1 MDQFTTEQEE
11 QEQEQ
16 QYQFDTTTNTWKDK
30 WAADTSNTISN
41 KEIEIDAYKKM
52 IENLTEH
59 IALDTLINVNEY
71 DMIDKLNVLINN
83 KFISNEVTDMYNNMI
98 YSFEKYDLMYLNKF
112 KDLYD
117 FIIESIKPEEK
128 KTLLKN
134 EYGEYILMIKPR
146 LEREYRRDLYV
157 SIEND
162 KLYKLISSIKLNMK
176 NIRNYENSFLYTSSN
191 NISVSK

>member
-1 MDQFTTEQEE
+1 MDHFTTEQE
-11 QEQEQ
+11 EQEQ

-30 WAADTSNTISN
+30 WAADMSNTISN

-59 IALDTLINVNEY
+59 IALETLINVNEY
-71 DMIDKLNVLINN
+71 VMIDKLKVLINN

-134 EYGEYILMIKPR
+134 EYGEYMLIIKPR

-176 NIRNYENSFLYTSSN
+176 NIRNYENTFLYTSSN

>member
-1 MDQFTTEQEE
+1 MDQFTTEQE
-11 QEQEQ
+11 EQEQ

-71 DMIDKLNVLINN
+71 DMIDKLKVLINN

-128 KTLLKN
+128 KN
-134 EYGEYILMIKPR
+134 I
-146 LEREYRRDLYV
+146 
-157 SIEND
+157 IE
-162 KLYKLISSIKLNMK
+162 
-176 NIRNYENSFLYTSSN
+176 E
-191 NISVSK
+191 

>member
-1 MDQFTTEQEE
+1 MDQFTTEQE
-11 QEQEQ
+11 EQEQ

-71 DMIDKLNVLINN
+71 DMIDKLKVLINN

-176 NIRNYENSFLYTSSN
+176 NIRNYENTFLYTSSN

>member
-1 MDQFTTEQEE
+1 MDHFTTEKE
-11 QEQEQ
+11 EQEQ

-30 WAADTSNTISN
+30 WAADMSNTISN

-59 IALDTLINVNEY
+59 IALETLINVNEY
-71 DMIDKLNVLINN
+71 VMIDKLKVLINN

-134 EYGEYILMIKPR
+134 EYGEYMLIIKPR

-176 NIRNYENSFLYTSSN
+176 NIRNYENTFLYTSSN

>member
-1 MDQFTTEQEE
+1 MDQFTTEQE
-11 QEQEQ
+11 EQEQ

-71 DMIDKLNVLINN
+71 DMIDKLKVLINN

-176 NIRNYENSFLYTSSN
+176 IIRNYENTFLYTSSN

>member
-1 MDQFTTEQEE
+1 MDQFTTEQE
-11 QEQEQ
+11 EQEQ

-71 DMIDKLNVLINN
+71 DMIDKLKVLINN

-117 FIIESIKPEEK
+117 FIIESIKTEEK

-176 NIRNYENSFLYTSSN
+176 IIRNYENTFLYTSSN

>member
-1 MDQFTTEQEE
+1 MDQFTTEQE
-11 QEQEQ
+11 EQEQ

>member
-1 MDQFTTEQEE
+1 MDQFTTEQE
-11 QEQEQ
+11 EQEQ

-71 DMIDKLNVLINN
+71 DMIDKLKVLINN

-134 EYGEYILMIKPR
+134 EYGEYIVMIKPR

-176 NIRNYENSFLYTSSN
+176 IIRNYENTFLYTSSN